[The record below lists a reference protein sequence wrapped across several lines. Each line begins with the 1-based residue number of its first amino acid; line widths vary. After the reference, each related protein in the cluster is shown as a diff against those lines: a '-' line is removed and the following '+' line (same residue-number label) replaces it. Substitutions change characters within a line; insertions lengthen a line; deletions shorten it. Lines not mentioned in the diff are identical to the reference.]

1 MLSTFLLTVVFD
13 ITVAVE
19 IGLVLASLFF
29 ILRISSLT
37 RLEPLD
43 IPGFAPRADGRRVGV
58 WRLFGSL
65 FFGSVTKLEQLLD
78 PANPLPDVVVLEMD
92 KVINMDTTGL
102 DALESLLRMLRSRGG
117 RLVIAELNAQPVSLM
132 RRSGF
137 YDELG
142 APNVFDSLEEAL
154 EAAHSD
160 PMP

>member
-1 MLSTFLLTVVFD
+1 
-13 ITVAVE
+13 
-19 IGLVLASLFF
+19 
-29 ILRISSLT
+29 
-37 RLEPLD
+37 
-43 IPGFAPRADGRRVGV
+43 V

-117 RLVIAELNAQPVSLM
+117 RLLIAELNAQPISLM

-142 APNVFDSLEEAL
+142 ASNVFDALEEAL